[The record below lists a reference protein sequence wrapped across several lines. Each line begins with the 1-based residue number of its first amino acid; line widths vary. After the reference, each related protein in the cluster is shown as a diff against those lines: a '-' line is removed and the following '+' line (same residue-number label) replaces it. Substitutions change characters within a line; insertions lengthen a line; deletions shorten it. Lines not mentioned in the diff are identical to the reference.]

1 LLDAVDAAGIADRTA
16 IVFISDNGGN
26 MYDVVDGERPT
37 SNAPLRGG
45 KATMFE
51 GGIRVPCV
59 VVWPGVTKPGS
70 RSDEIIQTSDFYT
83 TILKQLQIPLPQ
95 DHVVDGID
103 ITPALQG
110 KALDRECIITYFPHS
125 PPVPDWLPPSMAVHA
140 GDWKLIRLFHQGP
153 NGAHD
158 YLLYNLADDIGEI
171 QNLAA
176 SYPEKVAHLDRM
188 MEEFI
193 QEAGTVVPRPNPRFD
208 PAKYQPEKV
217 GVPSASNQI
226 KRD

>member
-1 LLDAVDAAGIADRTA
+1 VDAAGIAEHTA
-16 IVFISDNGGN
+16 IIFISDNGGN
-26 MYDVVDGERPT
+26 MYNVVDSVRPT

-59 VVWPGVTKPGS
+59 VVWPGITKPGS

-83 TILKQLQIPLPQ
+83 TILKQLNVSLP
-95 DHVVDGID
+95 DNHVVDGTD

-110 KALDRECIITYFPHS
+110 KRLNRESIITYFPHS
-125 PPVPDWLPPSMAVHA
+125 PPVPDWLPPSMAVHS
-140 GDWKLIRLFHQGP
+140 GDWKLIRLFHQGE

-171 QNLAA
+171 KNLAA
-176 SYPEKVAHLDRM
+176 RYPDKVARLDRL
-188 MEEFI
+188 METYI
-193 QEAGTVVPRPNPRFD
+193 QRARTVVPQPNPKFD
-208 PAKYQPEKV
+208 PSKYQPEKI
-217 GVPSASNQI
+217 GVPSERNRI
-226 KRD
+226 K